1 MQVHPRKMALN
12 TGYHWNLTRNW
23 PSGQDPTL
31 TLDTLTYENRCRKG
45 TPGES
50 PAKGLSRL
58 SLTMPASFLWAH
70 LDFITYYRSLGLYT
84 MDEDDNFRIWIL
96 TVGTDGEGLSRL
108 SLTKLAPFLLIRR
121 PFLKRSIQEH

>member
-1 MQVHPRKMALN
+1 MRVTIEPF
-12 TGYHWNLTRNW
+12 
-23 PSGQDPTL
+23 
-31 TLDTLTYENRCRKG
+31 RCRKG